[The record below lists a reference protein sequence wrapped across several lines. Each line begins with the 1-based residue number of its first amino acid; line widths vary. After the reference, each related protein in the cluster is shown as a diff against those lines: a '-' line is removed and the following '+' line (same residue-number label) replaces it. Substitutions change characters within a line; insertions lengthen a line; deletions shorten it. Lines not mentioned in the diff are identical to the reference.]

1 MIHRRDEF
9 RGAQATIDKVHQLA
23 KDGKINLF
31 TQYQMASVKG
41 DKNLESIDIKHD
53 NNEIKNLKTDYVLGF
68 FGLIMQLGPIAN
80 WGLNIDKKTIEVDTE
95 KFETNQKGI
104 YAVGDICNYPGK
116 LKLILSGFHEGALAA
131 RACFKLARPNEKYR
145 FEFTTS
151 SKTIKER
158 LGVKKVIELYSANT
172 PNGKKISIMLEEIGY
187 EYKVINIDLNKGDQF
202 KPEFKKIS
210 PFSKIPVII
219 DQDNNKNIFE
229 SGAILMY
236 LAEQSGKFYDT
247 KDRLEINQWLMAQM
261 GYVGPMLGQHHQF
274 HHYNPGKS
282 QFGEERYFKISKRI
296 YEELDER
303 LSKSRFLAG
312 ENYTIADIGT
322 FPWIARHEWHDIG
335 LKNYKNLTRWYV
347 EISEREAVKKGFKF
361 MNKDEVPPKP

>member
-1 MIHRRDEF
+1 
-9 RGAQATIDKVHQLA
+9 
-23 KDGKINLF
+23 
-31 TQYQMASVKG
+31 
-41 DKNLESIDIKHD
+41 
-53 NNEIKNLKTDYVLGF
+53 
-68 FGLIMQLGPIAN
+68 
-80 WGLNIDKKTIEVDTE
+80 
-95 KFETNQKGI
+95 
-104 YAVGDICNYPGK
+104 
-116 LKLILSGFHEGALAA
+116 
-131 RACFKLARPNEKYR
+131 
-145 FEFTTS
+145 
-151 SKTIKER
+151 
-158 LGVKKVIELYSANT
+158 
-172 PNGKKISIMLEEIGY
+172 MLEEIGY
-187 EYKVINIDLNKGDQF
+187 EYKVVNIDLNKGDQF

-296 YEELDER
+296 YEELDAR
-303 LSKSRFLAG
+303 LSRSRFLAG

>member
-1 MIHRRDEF
+1 
-9 RGAQATIDKVHQLA
+9 
-23 KDGKINLF
+23 
-31 TQYQMASVKG
+31 
-41 DKNLESIDIKHD
+41 
-53 NNEIKNLKTDYVLGF
+53 
-68 FGLIMQLGPIAN
+68 
-80 WGLNIDKKTIEVDTE
+80 
-95 KFETNQKGI
+95 
-104 YAVGDICNYPGK
+104 
-116 LKLILSGFHEGALAA
+116 
-131 RACFKLARPNEKYR
+131 
-145 FEFTTS
+145 
-151 SKTIKER
+151 
-158 LGVKKVIELYSANT
+158 
-172 PNGKKISIMLEEIGY
+172 MLEEIGY

-303 LSKSRFLAG
+303 LSQSRFLAG
-312 ENYTIADIGT
+312 ETYTIADIGT

-347 EISEREAVKKGFKF
+347 EISEREAVKMGFKF